1 MIVTL
6 DGELWREEELETN
19 MYDDDFYY
27 DYMGKNSLSSSSIKV
42 LANKPNDY
50 FKYVNSTGV
59 SDSKFDF
66 GSLFHW
72 YLLEP
77 EVFNKQVFVDVP
89 RRSGKVWQEAEEK
102 HGKVYLMSDR
112 YKVKQIA
119 DQLLSCRKVEHIFEH
134 SQTETPT
141 VGMLYGYCFRAKADI
156 LGDGYIVD
164 LKTCRNLNG
173 FKWDARDYGYAAQ
186 VYIYTELFKIDYT
199 NWTFIAVDR
208 NTGDFD
214 FYTISEEFYLS
225 GKQIVIDGVENYKK
239 IEQGQTVFEPKY
251 RELIL

>member
-19 MYDDDFYY
+19 MYDDEFYY

-42 LANKPNDY
+42 LANTPNDY
-50 FKYVNSTGV
+50 LKYVNSTGV

-77 EVFNKQVFVDVP
+77 DVFNKQVFVDVP

-119 DQLLSCRKVEHIFEH
+119 DQRLSCRKVEHIFEH
-134 SQTETPT
+134 SCLKHDKFPSIHSDANLRGQIS
-141 VGMLYGYCFRAKADI
+141 GM
-156 LGDGYIVD
+156 
-164 LKTCRNLNG
+164 
-173 FKWDARDYGYAAQ
+173 
-186 VYIYTELFKIDYT
+186 
-199 NWTFIAVDR
+199 
-208 NTGDFD
+208 
-214 FYTISEEFYLS
+214 
-225 GKQIVIDGVENYKK
+225 
-239 IEQGQTVFEPKY
+239 
-251 RELIL
+251 